1 MITLDHPLPDD
12 LETAQ
17 QLIREL
23 IKTLAQQVHLNE
35 KLQHQLEQLLR
46 QRYGRK
52 TEQVDPAQLLLFA
65 QEILAQA
72 EPEPAPPPEPESEPA
87 PAPAASA
94 PKTDGHG
101 RKRLPASLPRRPVL
115 HDVPPEHRVCP
126 DCGAERTCIGHEI
139 REQLEFIPA
148 SLVVLEHIRPKYA
161 CQACQAN
168 VVIAEVLPEPI
179 EKGLPGPGLLAHI
192 AVSKYADHLPLYRL
206 EGIFK
211 RFGLELSR
219 STMCDWMAAIAGLL
233 APIVKLMLS
242 KILQSQV
249 VQNDDTTVPVQD
261 HSGKGVKTGRLWVS
275 VGDRGHPY
283 TVYTY
288 TPDRSA
294 AGPQKIF
301 KDFKGYLQADAY
313 SAYDGLYTSGKIVEV
328 GCMMHA
334 RRKFYEARTSDPQR
348 SHQALA
354 WISLLYDVER
364 DAKKRETADDDAFV
378 ALRHQLRHERSRPIF
393 DKFHAWLEA
402 EQPKVLPKSPIGEAI
417 RYALNHW
424 EALKRPLEAGFLE
437 LDNGACERAFKPV
450 AIGRK
455 NWLFAGSDQ
464 GGETAAVLMSLCTT
478 CKSLGIDPQAYLRDV
493 LDRISTHPAR
503 RIDELLPDRWEE
515 LRQAGGAEAD

>member
-1 MITLDHPLPDD
+1 
-12 LETAQ
+12 
-17 QLIREL
+17 
-23 IKTLAQQVHLNE
+23 
-35 KLQHQLEQLLR
+35 
-46 QRYGRK
+46 
-52 TEQVDPAQLLLFA
+52 
-65 QEILAQA
+65 
-72 EPEPAPPPEPESEPA
+72 
-87 PAPAASA
+87 
-94 PKTDGHG
+94 
-101 RKRLPASLPRRPVL
+101 
-115 HDVPPEHRVCP
+115 
-126 DCGAERTCIGHEI
+126 
-139 REQLEFIPA
+139 
-148 SLVVLEHIRPKYA
+148 
-161 CQACQAN
+161 
-168 VVIAEVLPEPI
+168 VIAEVLPEPI

-294 AGPQKIF
+294 AGPQTIF

-313 SAYDGLYTSGKIVEV
+313 SAYDGLYASGKIVEV

-364 DAKKRETADDDAFV
+364 DAKRRETADYDAFV
-378 ALRHQLRHERSRPIF
+378 ALRHQRRQERSRPIF

-417 RYALNHW
+417 GYALNHW

-478 CKSLGIDPQAYLRDV
+478 CKGLGIEPQAYLRDV

-503 RIDELLPDRWEE
+503 RIDELLPDRWQE
-515 LRQAGGAEAD
+515 LRLAGGAEAD